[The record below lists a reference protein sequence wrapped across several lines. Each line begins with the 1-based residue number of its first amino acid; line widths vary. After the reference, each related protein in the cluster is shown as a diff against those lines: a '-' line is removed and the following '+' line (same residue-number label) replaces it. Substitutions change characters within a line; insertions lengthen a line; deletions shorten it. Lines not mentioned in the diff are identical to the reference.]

1 METIVL
7 NIRWAGYLLFA
18 IGLINWRYQN
28 SFEKGAPL
36 WIFGLALI
44 VGTYIPA
51 VTKVMVLDQVQ
62 WQGPSCLAIDDAGN
76 AVTLG
81 EPAEALL
88 GKEPRGISVK
98 FPFHRGAVVNE
109 QWGEQFLQ
117 ILIKQKVFL

>member
-36 WIFGLALI
+36 WMFGLALI

-51 VTKVMVLDQVQ
+51 VTKVMATKVGATVIAILVAVLLVM
-62 WQGPSCLAIDDAGN
+62 AFTA
-76 AVTLG
+76 
-81 EPAEALL
+81 
-88 GKEPRGISVK
+88 
-98 FPFHRGAVVNE
+98 
-109 QWGEQFLQ
+109 
-117 ILIKQKVFL
+117 